1 MRYRGYEL
9 ILHLFCI
16 RKLLRHVVD
25 RVAKLA
31 KLVISFLFK
40 TFAEIS
46 RSIPP
51 CYAVYASYR
60 QNNRFVKNIP
70 EKNMSIMT
78 ATTIAVII
86 IDIIKI

>member
-1 MRYRGYEL
+1 MRYRRYEFV
-9 ILHLFCI
+9 LHLFCI

-25 RVAKLA
+25 RVAKFA

-46 RSIPP
+46 V
-51 CYAVYASYR
+51 AYR
-60 QNNRFVKNIP
+60 LVMLFMLLIGKTIDLIKNIP
-70 EKNMSIMT
+70 EKNISIMT

>member
-9 ILHLFCI
+9 VLHLFCI

-46 RSIPP
+46 SSIPP
-51 CYAVYASYR
+51 CYAVYALIGKTIDLI
-60 QNNRFVKNIP
+60 KNIP

>member
-1 MRYRGYEL
+1 MGYRRYEL

-46 RSIPP
+46 RLVMLFMLLIGKTIDLI
-51 CYAVYASYR
+51 
-60 QNNRFVKNIP
+60 KNIP